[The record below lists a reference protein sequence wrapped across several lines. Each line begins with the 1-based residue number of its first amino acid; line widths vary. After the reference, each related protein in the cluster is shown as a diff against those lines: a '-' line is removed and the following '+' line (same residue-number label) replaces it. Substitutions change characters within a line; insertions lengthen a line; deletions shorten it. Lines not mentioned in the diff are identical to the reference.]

1 MRRLCLALVCVSLAG
16 SAPLPAQTP
25 VPVMDKRI
33 VGYYFAPTLRR
44 GFPVSLIKAE
54 YLTHINYAFAG
65 ISDDGR
71 VIVGDPCLDVGA
83 CPATADPHAA
93 PGGNFAALRRLKQRH
108 PQLRTLIAVGGW
120 GGSSGFSDAAA
131 SPESRRQFVESLI
144 NTFFIEHKGVF
155 DGVDID
161 WEYPVGGGMAGNRNR
176 PEDRANY
183 TLLLA
188 DLRRALDERSRID
201 GRKYLLTIAAGA
213 GRTHVR
219 NLDVPM
225 LARILDFINV
235 MTYDYH
241 SGGTIAH
248 FNAPL
253 DTARNDPTP
262 EFNARA
268 SVEAFLAAGLP
279 ADKLVLGVPFY
290 GYGYAGVDSVNSG
303 KFQPGSTQPDS
314 SAPNP
319 WVGALRHYRIVEAL
333 RAGFTR
339 HWDPQARV
347 PWLYNAATRTW
358 ITYDDAESLGLKA
371 EFVRTRKLG
380 GIMIWELSG
389 DGGTLLPAIY
399 YGLIQRSN

>member
-1 MRRLCLALVCVSLAG
+1 VSA
-16 SAPLPAQTP
+16 
-25 VPVMDKRI
+25 
-33 VGYYFAPTLRR
+33 
-44 GFPVSLIKAE
+44 IKAE
-54 YLTHINYAFAG
+54 YLTHVNYAFAG
-65 ISDDGR
+65 ISEDGR

-83 CPATADPHAA
+83 CPADANPHVA
-93 PGGNFAALRRLKQRH
+93 PGGNFAALRRLKQQH

-120 GGSSGFSDAAA
+120 GGSSGFSDAAVT
-131 SPESRRQFVESLI
+131 PESRRQFVESLV

-176 PEDRANY
+176 PEDRGNY

-213 GRTHVR
+213 GRAHVR

-241 SGGTIAH
+241 SGGAIAH

-253 DTARNDPTP
+253 DTAQNDPTP

-279 ADKLVLGVPFY
+279 AEKLVLGVPFY
-290 GYGYAGVDSVNSG
+290 GYGYAGVAAANNG
-303 KFQPGSTQPDS
+303 RFQPGTTRPDT

-319 WVGALRHYRIVEAL
+319 WAGALRYYRVVEAQ

-339 HWDPQARV
+339 YWDAEARV
-347 PWLYNAATRTW
+347 PWLYHAATRTW
-358 ITYDDAESLGLKA
+358 ITYDDAESLALKA

-389 DGGTLLPAIY
+389 DDGTLLPAIY
-399 YGLIQRSN
+399 NGLIQRRN